1 MGWKK
6 SGIPM
11 LPSVYGRVLL
21 HTTFTKK
28 ENWLTVLLIRNLKES
43 DSGDYTFTVKVGP
56 AVMSVTRSILVLP
69 KQGQLFFFFFFQ
81 LLPSEAK
88 EQKTCQCPY
97 HQHTKVLSN
106 RVIRRAHDFF
116 TLEWL
121 GSRSLLTF

>member
-1 MGWKK
+1 
-6 SGIPM
+6 M

-28 ENWLTVLLIRNLKES
+28 ENWLTVLIIRNLKES

-69 KQGQLFFFFFFQ
+69 KQGQLFFFFQ

-88 EQKTCQCPY
+88 
-97 HQHTKVLSN
+97 
-106 RVIRRAHDFF
+106 
-116 TLEWL
+116 
-121 GSRSLLTF
+121 

>member
-28 ENWLTVLLIRNLKES
+28 ENWLTVLIIRNLKES

-69 KQGQLFFFFFFQ
+69 KQGQLFFFFFSTS
-81 LLPSEAK
+81 PIRSKRAK
-88 EQKTCQCPY
+88 DMP
-97 HQHTKVLSN
+97 VSLS
-106 RVIRRAHDFF
+106 AY
-116 TLEWL
+116 
-121 GSRSLLTF
+121 

>member
-28 ENWLTVLLIRNLKES
+28 ENWLTVLIIRNLKES

-69 KQGQLFFFFFFQ
+69 KQGQLFFFFSTS
-81 LLPSEAK
+81 PIRSKRAK
-88 EQKTCQCPY
+88 DMP
-97 HQHTKVLSN
+97 VSLS
-106 RVIRRAHDFF
+106 AY
-116 TLEWL
+116 
-121 GSRSLLTF
+121 

>member
-28 ENWLTVLLIRNLKES
+28 ENWLTVLIIRNLKES

-69 KQGQLFFFFFFQ
+69 KQGQLFFFFNF
-81 LLPSEAK
+81 SH
-88 EQKTCQCPY
+88 QKQNSKR
-97 HQHTKVLSN
+97 HASVLIKIL
-106 RVIRRAHDFF
+106 RFLAIV
-116 TLEWL
+116 
-121 GSRSLLTF
+121 

>member
-28 ENWLTVLLIRNLKES
+28 ENWLTVLIIRNLKES

-69 KQGQLFFFFFFQ
+69 KQGQLFFFNF
-81 LLPSEAK
+81 SH
-88 EQKTCQCPY
+88 QKQNSKR
-97 HQHTKVLSN
+97 HASVLIN
-106 RVIRRAHDFF
+106 ILRFLAIV
-116 TLEWL
+116 
-121 GSRSLLTF
+121 

>member
-28 ENWLTVLLIRNLKES
+28 ENWLTVLIIRNLKES

-69 KQGQLFFFFFFQ
+69 KQGQLFFFSTS
-81 LLPSEAK
+81 PIRSKRAK
-88 EQKTCQCPY
+88 DMP
-97 HQHTKVLSN
+97 VSLS
-106 RVIRRAHDFF
+106 AY
-116 TLEWL
+116 
-121 GSRSLLTF
+121 

>member
-28 ENWLTVLLIRNLKES
+28 ENWLTVLIIRNLKES

-69 KQGQLFFFFFFQ
+69 KQGQLFFFSFFQ
-81 LLPSEAK
+81 LLPSKAE

-97 HQHTKVLSN
+97 QHTKVLSN

>member
-28 ENWLTVLLIRNLKES
+28 ENWLTVLIIRNLKES

-69 KQGQLFFFFFFQ
+69 KQGQLFFFSTS
-81 LLPSEAK
+81 PIRSKIAK
-88 EQKTCQCPY
+88 DMP
-97 HQHTKVLSN
+97 VSLSKY
-106 RVIRRAHDFF
+106 
-116 TLEWL
+116 
-121 GSRSLLTF
+121 

>member
-28 ENWLTVLLIRNLKES
+28 ENWLTVLVIRNLKES

-69 KQGQLFFFFFFQ
+69 KQGQLFFFF
-81 LLPSEAK
+81 
-88 EQKTCQCPY
+88 
-97 HQHTKVLSN
+97 LSTSP
-106 RVIRRAHDFF
+106 IKSRRAKDMPV
-116 TLEWL
+116 
-121 GSRSLLTF
+121 SLSTY

>member
-28 ENWLTVLLIRNLKES
+28 ENWLTVLIIRNLKES

-69 KQGQLFFFFFFQ
+69 KQGQLFFFFFFNF
-81 LLPSEAK
+81 SH
-88 EQKTCQCPY
+88 QKQNSKR
-97 HQHTKVLSN
+97 HASVLIN
-106 RVIRRAHDFF
+106 ILRFLAIV
-116 TLEWL
+116 
-121 GSRSLLTF
+121 